1 MADGHEMQR
10 IPPAIQAAADR
21 VEIQE
26 VMARYAAAVDS
37 RRWELLDQVFM
48 KGSVVDFG
56 PNGGVRDEYPGIVDY
71 LRTAMAGFA
80 AYQHYL
86 SNFVTQVDGDRATS
100 RFYVWTPLVTIVDGR
115 DDIIV
120 DGGFYDATF
129 VRTPDGWRVEQL
141 VSGLVWIDDKM
152 AQAIPTPPWYGVSSS
167 RY

>member
-1 MADGHEMQR
+1 MADGQEIQG
-10 IPPAIQAAADR
+10 IPPAIRAAADR

-26 VMARYAAAVDS
+26 VMARYAAAVDAK
-37 RRWELLDQVFM
+37 RWDLLDAVFM
-48 KGSVVDFG
+48 KGSVVDFA

-71 LRTAMAGFA
+71 LKTAMAGFA

-86 SNFVTQVDGDRATS
+86 SNFVTEVEGDEATS

-120 DGGFYDATF
+120 DGGYYDATF
-129 VRTPDGWRVEQL
+129 VRTPDGWRCKEL
-141 VSGLVWIDDKM
+141 VSGLVWIDEKM
-152 AQAIPTPPWYGVSSS
+152 ALFMPAPPWYGVSAS